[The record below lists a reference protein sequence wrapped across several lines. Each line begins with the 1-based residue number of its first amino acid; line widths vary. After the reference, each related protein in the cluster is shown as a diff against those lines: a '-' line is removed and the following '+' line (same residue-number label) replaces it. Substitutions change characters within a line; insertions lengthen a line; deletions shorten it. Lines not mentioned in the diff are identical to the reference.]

1 MNDDEPSRDTNTYAY
16 TIVINNWTENDKQ
29 RFIDEPSDYK
39 CYAEEVG
46 DSGTPHL
53 QCYIYKKSK
62 IRFSA
67 IKKRNPRA
75 NFRVSLGTSIHNR
88 TYIFGPWTETNPAKP
103 KKSKPANDTAIE
115 IGTLPEQGKRTDL
128 TQIIEKIKTAETSVD
143 EITMTQPAIYHQYGR
158 TLHRVEDLLM
168 RKKFRNTMTTCDWIY
183 GATGVGKSHLAFK
196 DYNPATH
203 YKLNLLDG
211 GWWEGYTQQDIVI
224 INEFR
229 GQIQYGELL
238 ELIDKWVH
246 NVKRRNR
253 EPMPFT
259 SKHII
264 ITSSMP
270 PQEIYKNLA
279 SQDKIEQLLDR
290 VNIIHLK
297 GNNKRKDLK
306 NNIFSNSINAPEE
319 KAHQEA
325 QSLQET
331 PSKNEEFFKS
341 IEPQGQ

>member
-1 MNDDEPSRDTNTYAY
+1 MNDEPSRDSYTYAY
-16 TIVINNWTENDKQ
+16 SITINNWTEEDKQ
-29 RFIDEPSDYK
+29 CFINEPSDYK

-53 QCYIYKKSK
+53 QCYIYKKNK
-62 IRFSA
+62 IRFTA
-67 IKKRNPRA
+67 IKKRNKRA
-75 NFRVSLGTSIHNR
+75 NFRVSLGTPIQNR
-88 TYIFGPWTETNPAKP
+88 IYIFGPYEKDG
-103 KKSKPANDTAIE
+103 KSKPANPTAIE

-128 TQIIEKIKTAETSVD
+128 AQVIQRITTEETSVD
-143 EITMTQPAIYHQYGR
+143 EITMTEPAIYHQYGR
-158 TLHRVEDLLM
+158 TLHRVEDLIM

-183 GATGVGKSHLAFK
+183 GATGVGKSHLALN
-196 DYNPATH
+196 DYNPTTH

-211 GWWEGYTQQDIVI
+211 GWWEGYTQQNIVV

-238 ELIDKWVH
+238 ELIDKWPH
-246 NVKRRNR
+246 SVKRRNR

-270 PQEIYKNLA
+270 PQEIYRNLA

-290 VNIIHLK
+290 IKLIHLT
-297 GNNKRKDLK
+297 GNNMRKDLK
-306 NNIFSNSINAPEE
+306 NNIFSNSINAAQE
-319 KAHQEA
+319 KAHQEEE
-325 QSLQET
+325 SLPQE
-331 PSKNEEFFKS
+331 SVNEKNLQRIKS
-341 IEPQGQ
+341 